1 MRISHHKVRFGLLMS
16 TGYGSEKAPNTSFQ
30 PTVTRGGFGLPQREP
45 CIQSAVMGKSLP
57 EALVP
62 NFHKR

>member
-1 MRISHHKVRFGLLMS
+1 LLMS

-30 PTVTRGGFGLPQREP
+30 PTLTRGGFGLPQREP
-45 CIQSAVMGKSLP
+45 FIQSAVIGKSLP

-62 NFHKR
+62 NFHQL